1 MSLEQFILTA
11 NLKTLAEGL
20 KNKEFTA
27 AELTAAYLNRTKEK
41 NGELKAYITV
51 DEENALAAAKAADE
65 KLQQGG
71 AAPLCGIPLAVKD
84 NICTKGLRTT
94 CASKCW
100 SILCPR
106 TTQR

>member
-41 NGELKAYITV
+41 KR
-51 DEENALAAAKAADE
+51 
-65 KLQQGG
+65 G
-71 AAPLCGIPLAVKD
+71 A
-84 NICTKGLRTT
+84 KGLHYRRRG
-94 CASKCW
+94 KC
-100 SILCPR
+100 LGRC
-106 TTQR
+106 